1 MSLENVFPN
10 AKQFDTMNMLLAS
23 IASNTGAGIKV
34 KTFKDI
40 QTIVRAGL
48 ASQAFAIGDQIEIEK
63 ASTASAKVGEGSN
76 GITAVTV
83 DVQTI
88 ASALSSAGYSIAG
101 TFELIYNGINWT
113 NEAGGTV
120 DIKKWGITVT
130 GTAKENDTIIVTV
143 SATNLVFDVIGIDVD
158 TPSDSQFTHSLTL
171 QLHNCY
177 TALQFDGTE
186 ALFYCEEELPAGTYN
201 FALLGGYDTAYG
213 GGLTY
218 SFTLTKAVP
227 AGGQIMFPWGYQKQ
241 AVDTKISTYASRT
254 STEKLEEV
262 SVTQE
267 ESGTPLTSIG
277 ECNHTHRIRYGSN
290 NWEQSAIRQW
300 LNSDKTKGNVWAPQT
315 KFDRPPT
322 WATTTDG
329 FLYGIDKSFLD
340 VIGKVKKVTLLNT
353 ITDNTEA
360 SSVELDE
367 KFFLLAND
375 ELYFSKEGGVAQ
387 GTAYPYYKNYSDLS
401 APGNGDDSNR
411 IKYRNGTA
419 TYWWMRSPNP
429 SLASHVRYVNP
440 TGSLYYNYANNSLG
454 VAPACCIV

>member
-1 MSLENVFPN
+1 MAEN
-10 AKQFDTMNMLLAS
+10 KR
-23 IASNTGAGIKV
+23 IASEETLVRVATALESMANIQNV
-34 KTFKDI
+34 NLIPKTWNEV
-40 QTIVRAGL
+40 QNIVRNGL
-48 ASQAFAIGDQIEIEK
+48 ATKAFAIGDQIEIEK
-63 ASTASAKVGEGSN
+63 ASTASAKVGEGST

-83 DVQTI
+83 DMQTI
-88 ASALSSAGYSIAG
+88 VSALSSAGYSIAG

-120 DIKKWGITVT
+120 DIKKWGVTVT
-130 GTAKENDTIIVTV
+130 GTAKENDTIVVTV

-171 QLHNCY
+171 QLHDCY

-201 FALLGGYDTAYG
+201 FTLLAGYETTYG

-241 AVDTKISTYASRT
+241 AADIKISTYASRI

-267 ESGTPLTSIG
+267 EAGTPLTSIG
-277 ECNHTHRIRYGSN
+277 ECNHSHRIRYGSN

-340 VIGKVKKVTLLNT
+340 VIGEVKKVTLLNT
-353 ITDNTEA
+353 VTDNTEA

-401 APGNGDDSNR
+401 APGNAADSNR

-419 TYWWMRSPNP
+419 SYWWMRSPIPWN
-429 SLASHVRYVNP
+429 ASTVRNVNP
-440 TGSLYYNYANNSLG
+440 TGTLDISGAYNSLG
-454 VAPACCIV
+454 IAPACCIV